1 MKVGYTGTTPITSE
15 QSSEKLES
23 SRPMLENILAT
34 PSITPALVEHS
45 NTLQFPNQSTIEKG
59 LEDDEFEEFE
69 EFEGEDQPKGS
80 TQTKVHENID
90 QN

>member
-15 QSSEKLES
+15 QSSEKLEN
-23 SRPMLENILAT
+23 SRPILENILAS
-34 PSITPALVEHS
+34 PSITPALMEHS

-59 LEDDEFEEFE
+59 LEDDEFEEFDD
-69 EFEGEDQPKGS
+69 EDEPKGS